1 LKTRKAIYRLTAA
14 GAAKPPQDV
23 PTMYATGAIKAV
35 RIEFRQVGFNDEI
48 SQALFDAADRRADA
62 SGF

>member
-1 LKTRKAIYRLTAA
+1 
-14 GAAKPPQDV
+14 
-23 PTMYATGAIKAV
+23 MYATGAIKAV

-48 SQALFDAADRRADA
+48 GQALFDAADRRADA